1 MRVLVCGGSSYRD
14 EAAVFDELD
23 KLHKHQPISLIINGG
38 ARGADYSS
46 NQWAKERSVP
56 LRVFKAD
63 RQQFGEQAVF
73 VLNGDM
79 ITEAEPELIL
89 AFPGGDVTA
98 DMVRQAEA
106 ASINVVIALP
116 PVR

>member
-14 EAAVFDELD
+14 KAAVFDELD
-23 KLHKHQPISLIINGG
+23 KLHRHQPISLIINGG

-46 NQWAKERSVP
+46 SQWAKERGVP

-63 RQQFGEQAVF
+63 WQQFGDQAVF
-73 VLNGDM
+73 TLNGAM
-79 ITEAEPELIL
+79 IDEARPELIL

-98 DMVRQAEA
+98 DMIKRAEQAG
-106 ASINVVIALP
+106 IPVIK
-116 PVR
+116 V